1 MSEQDIEYLVYQRMC
16 KYCKNARQCHDEC
29 ETCEEYDKEVKEL
42 CANN

>member
-1 MSEQDIEYLVYQRMC
+1 MDEKDIEYMVYQRMC
-16 KYCKNARQCHDEC
+16 SHCPNAVYCNEEC